1 MKIYIAGKITGL
13 PKQQYIAKFTTAEI
27 ELTAAGHVT
36 VNPCRLGIPDEATL
50 EQALLVCLTHLRQ
63 CDAIYLLPC
72 WQQSPGAVI
81 ERQYA
86 IDHGLE
92 IMYADHE
99 TALIHQIA

>member
-1 MKIYIAGKITGL
+1 MKIYIAGKISGL
-13 PKQQYIAKFTTAEI
+13 PKAQYTAKFRAAEI
-27 ELTAAGHVT
+27 ELNAAGHDT
-36 VNPCRLGIPDEATL
+36 VNPCRLGIPDTATT
-50 EQALLVCLTHLRQ
+50 EQALLVCLTYLRH
-63 CDAIYLLPC
+63 CDAIYLLPD

-81 ERQYA
+81 ERQFA